1 MPSKILC
8 AVLVLTA
15 ACASGGT
22 SSSTS
27 AADAASAERRDR
39 SLITSA
45 ELADPTLHSLSAYD
59 AIRSLRPNFLSN
71 RGMQTIPYEGS
82 GGTVDSEA
90 GKVHASIDGH
100 GIVPVDELKRLP
112 ANGIIEIRLLSPAAA
127 MQKFGATA
135 KQGPVILVTTM

>member
-1 MPSKILC
+1 MATKTLV
-8 AVLVLTA
+8 AVLVLAT
-15 ACASGGT
+15 ACASGGA

-27 AADAASAERRDR
+27 GVDAAVAERRDR
-39 SLITSA
+39 NVITST
-45 ELADPTLHSLSAYD
+45 ELADPALNAGTVYE

-71 RGMQTIPYEGS
+71 RGTQVIPYEGHE
-82 GGTVDSEA
+82 GAVDSES

-100 GIVPVDELKRLP
+100 GIVSVDELKRMP
-112 ANGIIEIRLLSPAAA
+112 ANNVTEIRLLSPAAA

>member
-1 MPSKILC
+1 MATKTIL
-8 AVLVLTA
+8 AVLVLAT

-22 SSSTS
+22 SSSTT
-27 AADAASAERRDR
+27 AADATGAERRDR
-39 SLITSA
+39 SVITST
-45 ELADPTLHSLSAYD
+45 ELADPALNSISVYD

-71 RGMQTIPYEGS
+71 RGNQVIAYEGNEGS
-82 GGTVDSEA
+82 VDTES

-100 GIVPVDELKRLP
+100 GIVTVDELKRLP
-112 ANGIIEIRLLSPAAA
+112 ASSVTEVRLLSPAAA